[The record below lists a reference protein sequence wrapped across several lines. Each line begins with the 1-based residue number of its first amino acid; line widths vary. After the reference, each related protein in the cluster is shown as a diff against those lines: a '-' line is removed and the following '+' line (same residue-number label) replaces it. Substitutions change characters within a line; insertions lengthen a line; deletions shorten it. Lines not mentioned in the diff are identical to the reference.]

1 MPSIAYN
8 RTKKSFP
15 VISLP
20 KSPIPAEDF
29 GTRKGCC
36 DEFLVLAGGDN
47 DWQNDVNSAWIKLAL
62 ITDSCT
68 IILKNADGNNA
79 TYQPILTQFP
89 NDSLAFYATVE
100 WSSVLAI
107 DGAGC
112 YTIEVNYIV
121 SGIVGTILWGQYDL
135 KPYTVDHAKMTV
147 RLKGVFNQVNII
159 ENINFTASNVVDTIR
174 FYGYFGKRQP
184 NVSIDNLIYQNRV
197 IENVQRENINQ
208 YVLNTDPLTS
218 MYTDKFIDLYFLSES
233 ELYIS
238 EHNPTNHISQY
249 KNLPVSIADSAELEY
264 FDLSKLAKVNA
275 KFNDK
280 TRNQYTKF
288 M

>member
-1 MPSIAYN
+1 MAIDFN
-8 RTKKSFP
+8 RTKKTFP

-29 GTRKGCC
+29 GGRKGCC
-36 DEFLVLAGGDN
+36 DEFLVLAGGEN
-47 DWQNDVNSAWIKLAL
+47 DWQNDANSAWIKLAL
-62 ITDSCT
+62 ITDDCSF
-68 IILKNADGNNA
+68 ILKNADGNNA
-79 TYQPILTQFP
+79 TYQPIKTQFP
-89 NDSLAFYATVE
+89 SDSLAFYATVE

-121 SGIVGTILWGQYDL
+121 SGVVGSFVWGQYDL

-147 RLKGVFNQVNII
+147 RLKGVFNQINYI
-159 ENINFTASNVVDTIR
+159 ENINFTGSNVVDTLR

-184 NVSIDNLIYQNRV
+184 NVAIDNLIYQNRV
-197 IENVQRENINQ
+197 IENVQRENVNN
-208 YVLNTDPLTS
+208 YVLNSDPITS
-218 MYTDKFIDLYFLSES
+218 IYTDKLIDLYFLSES

-238 EHNPTNHISQY
+238 EHSPTNHISQY
-249 KNLPVSIADSAELEY
+249 KNLPVSISETAEIEY
-264 FDLSKLAKVNA
+264 LDQSNLAKINV
-275 KFNDK
+275 KLNDK
-280 TRNQYTKF
+280 IRNQLTKF